1 MYRESDSND
10 LIFGLNKDCVMQG
23 EKIISPKVLEEL

>member
-10 LIFGLNKDCVMQG
+10 LMFGLNKDYVMQG
-23 EKIISPKVLEEL
+23 EKIVSQKEIEGL